1 MGTTYPRRA
10 KQLVRNGRAKWLEE
24 GQTLQLMPEPDSTPP
39 AIIEE
44 ETHMDDKIYPANSKT
59 EPYISDHT
67 EESDGLLMYLAKKNV
82 QDKKILK
89 RHALAFI
96 VAVLILG
103 MLYGVNHSSHHP
115 MHWRISDS
123 MNGLHSAMQHIPE
136 DYTWLVLNAVRT
148 MESILFNHTPPIWYM
163 LAGALLLW
171 GAWIVVR
178 AAKIFRRKKKSAK
191 PDPVLLEYKRLKDTI
206 DLR

>member
-1 MGTTYPRRA
+1 VGTTYPRRA
-10 KQLVRNGRAKWLEE
+10 KQLVRNGRATWLEE
-24 GQTLQLMPEPDSTPP
+24 GRTLQLTPESDILTP

-44 ETHMDDKIYPANSKT
+44 ETHKDDKITNDKAET
-59 EPYISDHT
+59 YISGNT
-67 EESDGLLMYLAKKNV
+67 ESDDLLMYLAKKNV

-103 MLYGVNHSSHHP
+103 MLYGVSHSSHHP

-123 MNGLHSAMQHIPE
+123 MNGLHTAMQHIPE

-171 GAWIVVR
+171 GAWIAVHFVNV
-178 AAKIFRRKKKSAK
+178 FNRKRKNAK
-191 PDPVLLEYKRLKDTI
+191 PDPVMLEYKRLKDTI